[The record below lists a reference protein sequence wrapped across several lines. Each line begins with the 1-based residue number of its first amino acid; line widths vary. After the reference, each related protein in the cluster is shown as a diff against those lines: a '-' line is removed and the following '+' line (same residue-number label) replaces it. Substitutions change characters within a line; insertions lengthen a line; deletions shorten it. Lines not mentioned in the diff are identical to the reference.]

1 MSAIKNTIP
10 YKKLIAVPILF
21 FSLFLYASS
30 GCGEELFRQF
40 SLGGGN
46 LSSIPS
52 DAKAPVP
59 GAVTA
64 KYGFIINKDFMPYVG
79 TGVAYTYQP
88 DTKTGDITKLKTGV
102 AAQFG
107 FNYLL
112 RTGLTLKLDYK
123 YLSISPDLPRGD
135 NSSPPQS
142 LGIGLDIRF

>member
-1 MSAIKNTIP
+1 LKKISIVIP
-10 YKKLIAVPILF
+10 C
-21 FSLFLYASS
+21 LFLCTLIDTSS
-30 GCGEELFRQF
+30 GSAEELYRQF

-46 LSSIPS
+46 LTDTPS
-52 DAKAPVP
+52 DSKAAVP
-59 GAVTA
+59 GVVTA
-64 KYGFIINKDFMPYVG
+64 KYGFIINKDFIPYIG
-79 TGVAYTYQP
+79 TGLAYTYQP
-88 DTKTGDITKLKTGV
+88 DTKTGDITKLKAGL

-123 YLSISPDLPRGD
+123 YISISPDLPRGD